1 MDETAERLEKR
12 IDRVDDRTH
21 ADYRQLVKDISE
33 VKTAVSELTTAVSV
47 LGVKLDERS
56 APRRLVLQ
64 KAAGGY
70 TKGDRPEG
78 SPEPR

>member
-1 MDETAERLEKR
+1 MIVPPPRGDTLPRKDRNSMDETAERLEKR

-33 VKTAVSELTTAVSV
+33 LKTAVRV

-56 APRRLVLQ
+56 APRG
-64 KAAGGY
+64 ACDA
-70 TKGDRPEG
+70 
-78 SPEPR
+78 

>member
-21 ADYRQLVKDISE
+21 ADYRQLVKDVSE
-33 VKTAVSELTTAVSV
+33 LKTAVRV

-56 APRRLVLQ
+56 APRRSVLQ
-64 KAAGGY
+64 KAAGDY
-70 TKGDRPEG
+70 TRGDRPES

>member
-56 APRRLVLQ
+56 APRG
-64 KAAGGY
+64 ACDA
-70 TKGDRPEG
+70 
-78 SPEPR
+78 

>member
-33 VKTAVSELTTAVSV
+33 LKTAVRV

-56 APRRLVLQ
+56 APRG
-64 KAAGGY
+64 ACDA
-70 TKGDRPEG
+70 
-78 SPEPR
+78 